1 MKLTEIHRWSSGL
14 PADDETAVLYAMF
27 PQQVLDLHA
36 GRKPA
41 AAAPAPAPA
50 GAAAKPA
57 TPAKRFRIT
66 LGAHR
71 RDAIVEEVD

>member
-1 MKLTEIHRWSSGL
+1 MCIEAS
-14 PADDETAVLYAMF
+14 
-27 PQQVLDLHA
+27 
-36 GRKPA
+36 PA
-41 AAAPAPAPA
+41 AAAPAPAPPGTA
-50 GAAAKPA
+50 TNPA

>member
-1 MKLTEIHRWSSGL
+1 MAVPLAVAMSKLT
-14 PADDETAVLYAMF
+14 P
-27 PQQVLDLHA
+27 
-36 GRKPA
+36 
-41 AAAPAPAPA
+41 PAPA